1 MAARLAS
8 KRRESRFG
16 AVQESFRSGRNE
28 GIVSEKEELQESA
41 LDHRPTLLRDRSFWG
56 IALTQ
61 FLGAF
66 NDNVFKQIVLLLA
79 LPVAA
84 NAMVAGG
91 APSVNAM
98 QANDDMQG
106 WATFVFSI
114 PFVVFSGFAG
124 YLSDRYSKT
133 PIIVYAK
140 VAEIA
145 IMVLGLVAFYFYGS
159 LGMLGTWTVLFLMA
173 TQSAFFG
180 PGKYG
185 VLPELFRP
193 TDLPKANGLIL
204 MSTFLAIIFGV
215 TFAGKLMTWLVGE
228 DMSSTDQLWIGSMIC
243 IVIAILGTLSS
254 LMIRLT
260 APAQPNATL
269 TADAF
274 GLNKDII
281 QLLRTDKPL
290 LSALLVSCVF
300 WMVASIAMPAV
311 NQAGRNMLQ
320 LSMEETSLLV
330 GMIAVGIMVGAPLG
344 GYLCRVIPGRTA
356 VTLGLWGIV
365 VSLLL
370 LGFWQGNALWLSAS
384 MTRLTLIGLGI
395 SAAIY
400 SIPLQVFLQDRPP
413 NELKGRM
420 IATMNQANFLGMMLA
435 GPLYQLFLQ
444 IAKWLQFPV
453 SSVFWMIGL
462 MVIPLA
468 IGYRMG
474 GRNPPKD

>member
-1 MAARLAS
+1 M
-8 KRRESRFG
+8 
-16 AVQESFRSGRNE
+16 
-28 GIVSEKEELQESA
+28 SEKEELQESA
-41 LDHRPTLLRDRSFWG
+41 LDRRPTLLRDRSFWG

-84 NAMVAGG
+84 NAMVADGD
-91 APSVNAM
+91 AAVNAM

-140 VAEIA
+140 VAEIV
-145 IMVLGLVAFYFYGS
+145 IMVLGLVAFYYYGS
-159 LGMLGTWTVLFLMA
+159 LGMAGTWTVLFLMA

-193 TDLPKANGLIL
+193 ADLPKANGLIL

-243 IVIAILGTLSS
+243 IAIAILGTLSS

-281 QLLRTDKPL
+281 HLLRSDKPL

-344 GYLCRVIPGRTA
+344 GYLCRVIPSRIA

-370 LGFWQGNALWLSAS
+370 LGFWQGNAMWLSAG

-474 GRNPPKD
+474 GRTPPKD

>member
-1 MAARLAS
+1 M
-8 KRRESRFG
+8 
-16 AVQESFRSGRNE
+16 
-28 GIVSEKEELQESA
+28 SEKEELQESA
-41 LDHRPTLLRDRSFWG
+41 LDRQPALLRDRSFWG
-56 IALTQ
+56 IAITQ

-79 LPVAA
+79 LPMAA
-84 NAMVAGG
+84 NAMVADGE
-91 APSVNAM
+91 AAVNAL

-106 WATFVFSI
+106 WATFVFSL

-133 PIIVYAK
+133 PIMVYSK
-140 VAEIA
+140 VAEIVV
-145 IMVLGLVAFYFYGS
+145 MVLGLGAFYYYGS
-159 LGMLGTWTVLFLMA
+159 IGMVGTWTVLFLLA

-185 VLPELFRP
+185 VLPELFRQ

-228 DMSSTDQLWIGSMIC
+228 DMSNTDQLWIGSMIC
-243 IVIAILGTLSS
+243 IAIAIFGTFTS
-254 LMIRLT
+254 LMIRVT
-260 APAQPNATL
+260 APAQPNAKL

-274 GLNKDII
+274 GLNKEII
-281 QLLRTDKPL
+281 HLLRTDKPL

-344 GYLCRVIPGRTA
+344 GYLCRMIPSRIA

-384 MTRLTLIGLGI
+384 MTRLTLVGLGI

-413 NELKGRM
+413 NNLKGRM

-444 IAKWLQFPV
+444 ITKWLQFPV

-474 GRNPPKD
+474 GRTPPRI